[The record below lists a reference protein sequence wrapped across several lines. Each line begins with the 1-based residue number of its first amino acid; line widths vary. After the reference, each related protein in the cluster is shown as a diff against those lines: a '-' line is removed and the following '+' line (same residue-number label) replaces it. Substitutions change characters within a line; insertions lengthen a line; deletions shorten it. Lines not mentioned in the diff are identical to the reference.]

1 MCLSVSPFFFQ
12 IQNIKI
18 QTEGQTKCY
27 ITYIP
32 KLKKYVKQKW
42 KTQHLKPFY
51 LILFSESRRKDLT
64 AWRNSNLLILAS
76 ETSDKV
82 HSVKKHHSSCFTRPG
97 WYKRGSVSTLKCY
110 TCAWPADK
118 NLGSVPLTQKFG
130 VSSPYPTPIPS
141 DCAKHLA
148 NKCDIH
154 KVVEVVHRNLSI
166 TITGQTA
173 VYTTTSTPLPS
184 PLGTHTHAGT
194 HAYPLFRVY
203 FLLF

>member
-1 MCLSVSPFFFQ
+1 MKNPTFKAIILDFIFWKQ
-12 IQNIKI
+12 E
-18 QTEGQTKCY
+18 EG
-27 ITYIP
+27 
-32 KLKKYVKQKW
+32 L
-42 KTQHLKPFY
+42 
-51 LILFSESRRKDLT
+51 LT

-97 WYKRGSVSTLKCY
+97 RYKRGSVSTLKCY

-130 VSSPYPTPIPS
+130 VSSPYPTPLPS

-194 HAYPLFRVY
+194 HAYPHFSEFIFFFFRLKPVKQNNSQ
-203 FLLF
+203 LLKCFPVSADCNW